1 MAENQ
6 PQSVTQLVKN
16 YGKRLFR
23 FIRGK
28 VRTEED
34 AEDILQEVWFQLS
47 SLGNVE
53 DLESASGWLF
63 QVARN
68 KVTDLYRRKKTDSLD
83 NLLTDPEDGG
93 LNLSEILLIDDSDP
107 DMALFKEAFWNE
119 LNSALDE
126 LPQNQREVFI
136 QNEID
141 GKTLQ
146 EIAIESGENIK
157 TIISRKGY
165 AVKHLKKRVA
175 YLYQEIQS

>member
-34 AEDILQEVWFQLS
+34 AEDILQEVWLQLS
-47 SLGNVE
+47 SLGDVE

-83 NLLTDPEDGG
+83 DLIKETEDGT
-93 LNLSEILLIDDSDP
+93 LDLREILLIDDSDP

-119 LNSALDE
+119 LNSALAE
-126 LPQNQREVFI
+126 LPQNQREVFVM
-136 QNEID
+136 NEIED
-141 GKTLQ
+141 KTLQ
-146 EIAIESGENIK
+146 EIANETGENLK

-175 YLYQEIQS
+175 YLYQEIKS

>member
-6 PQSVTQLVKN
+6 TQSVTQLVKS

-34 AEDILQEVWFQLS
+34 AEDILQEVWYQLS

-68 KVTDLYRRKKTDSLD
+68 KVTDLYRRKK
-83 NLLTDPEDGG
+83 NR
-93 LNLSEILLIDDSDP
+93 
-107 DMALFKEAFWNE
+107 
-119 LNSALDE
+119 
-126 LPQNQREVFI
+126 LPR
-136 QNEID
+136 
-141 GKTLQ
+141 
-146 EIAIESGENIK
+146 
-157 TIISRKGY
+157 
-165 AVKHLKKRVA
+165 
-175 YLYQEIQS
+175 

>member
-83 NLLTDPEDGG
+83 DLLTDPEDGG

-146 EIAIESGENIK
+146 EIATESGENLK

>member
-1 MAENQ
+1 MTENQ
-6 PQSVTQLVKN
+6 SPSVTQLVKN

-34 AEDILQEVWFQLS
+34 AEDILQEVWYQLS
-47 SLGNVE
+47 SLGNLD

-83 NLLTDPEDGG
+83 DRFLESEDGSFD
-93 LNLSEILLIDDSDP
+93 LREILLIDDSDP

-119 LNSALDE
+119 LNAALDE

-136 QNEID
+136 QNEIEE
-141 GKTLQ
+141 KTLQ
-146 EIAIESGENIK
+146 EIADETGENIK

>member
-83 NLLTDPEDGG
+83 DLLTDPEDGG
-93 LNLSEILLIDDSDP
+93 LNLREILLIDDSDP

-146 EIAIESGENIK
+146 EIATESGENLK

>member
-1 MAENQ
+1 MTENQ

-83 NLLTDPEDGG
+83 DLLFNPEDGG
-93 LNLSEILLIDDSDP
+93 LNLREILLIDDSDP

-119 LNSALDE
+119 LNSALAE

-146 EIAIESGENIK
+146 EIATESGENLK

>member
-6 PQSVTQLVKN
+6 PQSVTQLVKS

-83 NLLTDPEDGG
+83 DLLTDPEDGG
-93 LNLSEILLIDDSDP
+93 LNLREILLIDDSDP

-119 LNSALDE
+119 LNSALAE

-146 EIAIESGENIK
+146 EIATESGENLK

>member
-1 MAENQ
+1 MAENP

-68 KVTDLYRRKKTDSLD
+68 KFTDLYRRKKTDSLD
-83 NLLTDPEDGG
+83 DLLSDPEDGG
-93 LNLSEILLIDDSDP
+93 LNLREILLIDDSDP

-119 LNSALDE
+119 LNSALGE

-146 EIAIESGENIK
+146 EIATESGENLK

>member
-1 MAENQ
+1 
-6 PQSVTQLVKN
+6 
-16 YGKRLFR
+16 
-23 FIRGK
+23 
-28 VRTEED
+28 
-34 AEDILQEVWFQLS
+34 
-47 SLGNVE
+47 
-53 DLESASGWLF
+53 LF

-83 NLLTDPEDGG
+83 DLLTDPEDGG
-93 LNLSEILLIDDSDP
+93 LNLREILLIDDSDP

-146 EIAIESGENIK
+146 EIATESGENLK